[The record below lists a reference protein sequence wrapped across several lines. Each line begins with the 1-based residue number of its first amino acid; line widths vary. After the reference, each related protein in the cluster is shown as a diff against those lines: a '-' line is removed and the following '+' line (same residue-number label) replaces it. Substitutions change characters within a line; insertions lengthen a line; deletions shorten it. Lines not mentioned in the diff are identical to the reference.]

1 LTGMSG
7 LKYAGLAL
15 PDNLITGNEK
25 VENPDLQLFDTRRR
39 QLELSKNLLKSQ
51 RMPRLF
57 GFAQA
62 GYGNPPGN
70 NFLSDK
76 ADIYYSLGA
85 GLKWNIYDWGKN
97 SNEQKTLA
105 IQQQLLEIR
114 KGAA

>member
-1 LTGMSG
+1 MIPA
-7 LKYAGLAL
+7 AGSWDYQKPTEESA
-15 PDNLITGNEK
+15 DAKT
-25 VENPDLQLFDTRRR
+25 
-39 QLELSKNLLKSQ
+39 LLVY
-51 RMPRLF
+51 
-57 GFAQA
+57 QA

-97 SNEQKTLA
+97 SNERKTLA

-114 KGAA
+114 RGAAEESLQRMLTLEDGRD